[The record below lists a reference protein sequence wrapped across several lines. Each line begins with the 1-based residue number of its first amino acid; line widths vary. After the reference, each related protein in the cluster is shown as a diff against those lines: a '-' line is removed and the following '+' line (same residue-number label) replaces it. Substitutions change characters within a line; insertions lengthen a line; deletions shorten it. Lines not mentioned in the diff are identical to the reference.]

1 MKELRLYLTEWRE
14 AKGRST
20 TELGSMVGV
29 ERETIWRWEKGERE
43 PSFAHMMAIA
53 DALGVEP
60 LRLFTTPEMISLDTI
75 MAEQPAELRATAA
88 RVLRALIGQESQL

>member
-29 ERETIWRWEKGERE
+29 ERET
-43 PSFAHMMAIA
+43 
-53 DALGVEP
+53 
-60 LRLFTTPEMISLDTI
+60 
-75 MAEQPAELRATAA
+75 MAEIKKWVA
-88 RVLRALIGQESQL
+88 RGR